1 MSNELQALKQ
11 ELQHKG
17 SHNRLQDEELI
28 SAMKEQVKPTHKRS
42 STCAKSKKPQLKDLK
57 KDQNMT
63 LVHLHTDTMNNW
75 TCWLP
80 HNINCISGL
89 PKPLCRPV

>member
-11 ELQHKG
+11 ELQQKG

-28 SAMKEQVKPTHKRS
+28 SAMKEQVKPTHKCS

-57 KDQNMT
+57 K
-63 LVHLHTDTMNNW
+63 
-75 TCWLP
+75 
-80 HNINCISGL
+80 G
-89 PKPLCRPV
+89 PKHDVGAFTHKYYE